1 MAYDVALEGNFQK
14 IVKYSRNIG
23 KLKKNKNPLAFLKI

>member
-14 IVKYSRNIG
+14 IAKNSQNIG